1 VTGPTH
7 VPVPGADVGP
17 EADAEPGRDRLKW
30 LVEILTPTGIFVGL
44 LYYFGYV
51 TTAAW
56 FRYFGLELS
65 QVDLSQQ
72 AVVLQSVAAL
82 YLPVGAL
89 VVLGLGL
96 LLVRRAEIALL
107 ASGWRPVLVR
117 RLGAATVLVGAV
129 LLVRAVLGVV
139 VPDISRTETLAAS
152 PLALCAGVLL
162 VIGGLDAVRGAGRGA
177 PAVARPLPVRAA
189 VAVLVVMGL
198 FWATN
203 SVAAAYGRGR
213 AADFARTLPSRPAV
227 VVDVPERLFLVRGA
241 VEETKLAEDASTYR
255 YRYRNLRLLAASR
268 GRLYLATA
276 DWRVGDGTVVVLPED
291 GVRLQFLG

>member
-1 VTGPTH
+1 MTGPERGA
-7 VPVPGADVGP
+7 GAD
-17 EADAEPGRDRLKW
+17 ADAEAETDRLKW
-30 LVEILTPTGIFVGL
+30 LVEILAPTGVFVGL

-56 FRYFGLELS
+56 FRYFGLELG
-65 QVDLSQQ
+65 QVDLAQQ
-72 AVVLQSVAAL
+72 AVVLQSIAAL

-96 LLVRRAEIALL
+96 LLVRRAEIAVL

-117 RLGAATVLVGAV
+117 RVGAAAILVGAV

-139 VPDISRTETLAAS
+139 VPDISRTEILAAS

-162 VIGGLDAVRGAGRGA
+162 VVGGLDAVRSAGRGA
-177 PAVARPLPVRAA
+177 PVGTRSLPVRAA
-189 VAVLVVMGL
+189 IVVLVVMGL

-241 VEETKLAEDASTYR
+241 VEETKLADDALTYR

-268 GRLYLATA
+268 GRLYFATA

-291 GVRLQFLG
+291 RVRLQFLR

>member
-1 VTGPTH
+1 VTA
-7 VPVPGADVGP
+7 PVDAPG
-17 EADAEPGRDRLKW
+17 ADAEPEADRLRW
-30 LVEILTPTGIFVGL
+30 MVEILAPTGIFVGL

-56 FRYFGLELS
+56 FRYFGLELGH
-65 QVDLSQQ
+65 VDLSQQ
-72 AVVLQSVAAL
+72 AVVLQSIAAL
-82 YLPVGAL
+82 YVPVGAL

-96 LLVRRAEIALL
+96 FLARRAQIALL
-107 ASGWRPVLVR
+107 ASGWRPVLVSR
-117 RLGAATVLVGAV
+117 VGAAMV
-129 LLVRAVLGVV
+129 LLGETLIFRAVLGVV

-162 VIGGLDAVRGAGRGA
+162 VIGGLDAIRGAGKGA
-177 PAVARPLPVRAA
+177 QIVPRPLPVRAA
-189 VAVLVVMGL
+189 VAALVVMGL

-241 VEETKLAEDASTYR
+241 VEETRLAVEDASTYR

-268 GRLYLATA
+268 GRIYLAPA
-276 DWRVGDGTVVVLPED
+276 DWRVGDGAVVVLPED
-291 GVRLQFLG
+291 GVRLQFLR